1 MRELL
6 VSFILANIIVS
17 GERRVTRNGY
27 IECQRANCTTLTDR
41 DINWAFDQPEP
52 FYLNSDIKSQQLEYP
67 ERLNITFKSVLTAK
81 KDSFE
86 DELPKLIHM
95 IWIGSPLPYHKFA
108 ASINSYINLNPEYK
122 LYLWLDHPDSVH
134 SNHDNIVVRDL
145 TKEYWRT
152 EDMIKKSSNFAMKSD
167 VMRLEILWKY
177 GGIYVDIDSF
187 ATRSFG
193 PVFHRGFMAY
203 RHKNWAKE
211 EMRFSF
217 LKEDSEMGSAGFNN
231 NIMGFAKDSAFL
243 DYVLNA
249 LQENFPTVSET
260 IAKTG
265 PLFLKEAILQ
275 YPFNEKIRLLR

>member
-1 MRELL
+1 MVSLIIVNL
-6 VSFILANIIVS
+6 VVS
-17 GERRVTRNGY
+17 GENKFPRNGY
-27 IECQRANCTTLTDR
+27 IQCKRAYCSTLTDR

-52 FYLNSDIKSQQLEYP
+52 FHLTSDIRSKQLETP
-67 ERLNITFKSVLTAK
+67 ERLNITYQSAFKAK
-81 KDSFE
+81 KDNFKN
-86 DELPKLIHM
+86 ELPKLIHM

-108 ASINSYINLNPEYK
+108 ESINSYVALNPDHQ
-122 LYLWLDHPDSVH
+122 LYLWLDHPASVH
-134 SNHDNIVVRDL
+134 SNHQHVIVKDL

-152 EDMIKKSSNFAMKSD
+152 EEMIKKSSNFAMKSD

-193 PVFHRGFMAY
+193 PVFHQGFMAY
-203 RHKNWAKE
+203 RHQNWAKDE
-211 EMRFSF
+211 KRFSF

-249 LQENFPTVSET
+249 LEENFPTVSDT